1 MAKLERIGKNV
12 LLGKDS
18 KATKH
23 GGRFHREAYVC
34 VPRRVDPEVTTI
46 LEFARHVM
54 PIMYGVSLVF
64 LILAFINVYIKSRDR
79 LFGMMTLCLLAMLAG
94 FYVCILTPH
103 IAGAAHINESP
114 ILCQIEGFC
123 IQFFYISAMFWLNSM
138 CLDIWR
144 TFRTIKNR
152 AQALKSFSLDMKT
165 PKGISE
171 RIFNRTMFNFNHR
184 GIRKPQILLRI
195 TLQGVVGSTHASNI
209 MLFGPGVDLQS

>member
-1 MAKLERIGKNV
+1 MTKLERMGKNV

-18 KATKH
+18 KSTKS
-23 GGRFHREAYVC
+23 GGLFHREAYVC

-54 PIMYGVSLVF
+54 PIMYAVSLVF

-79 LFGMMTLCLLAMLAG
+79 LFGMMTLSLLAMLAG

-114 ILCQIEGFC
+114 IFCQIEGFC

-165 PKGISE
+165 QKGISE
-171 RIFNRTMFNFNHR
+171 SVFNVT
-184 GIRKPQILLRI
+184 IL
-195 TLQGVVGSTHASNI
+195 
-209 MLFGPGVDLQS
+209 

>member
-1 MAKLERIGKNV
+1 MAKLERMGKNV

-18 KATKH
+18 KSTKS
-23 GGRFHREAYVC
+23 GGLFHREAYVC

-79 LFGMMTLCLLAMLAG
+79 LFGMMTLSLLAMLAG

-114 ILCQIEGFC
+114 IFCQIEGFC

-171 RIFNRTMFNFNHR
+171 SIFQRNY
-184 GIRKPQILLRI
+184 I
-195 TLQGVVGSTHASNI
+195 
-209 MLFGPGVDLQS
+209 

>member
-1 MAKLERIGKNV
+1 MAKLERMGKNV

-18 KATKH
+18 KASKH
-23 GGRFHREAYVC
+23 VGLFHREAYVC

-171 RIFNRTMFNFNHR
+171 RIFNRTMFNF
-184 GIRKPQILLRI
+184 I
-195 TLQGVVGSTHASNI
+195 
-209 MLFGPGVDLQS
+209 